1 MINVTGN
8 ASMVERL
15 PFLKRTLRLRLNEDS
30 IVLGR
35 WLGPS
40 SVTEMDIFESIRNT
54 SVVGGWVFLCYVLAT
69 FSPIFGIGFV
79 FYILGP
85 RREPMCRFRII
96 HVSVEDIN
104 KPQRSEKNKMRVV
117 PKKST
122 TMVVGG
128 QVASRWR
135 ISARVYSVTSRVER
149 LGRHLSKCNSK

>member
-1 MINVTGN
+1 
-8 ASMVERL
+8 MVERL
-15 PFLKRTLRLRLNEDS
+15 PFLKRILRLRLNKGS

-54 SVVGGWVFLCYVLAT
+54 TVVGEWVFLCYVLAT
-69 FSPIFGIGFV
+69 FSPIFGIGSV

-85 RREPMCRFRII
+85 RRKLMRRFRII
-96 HVSVEDIN
+96 HVSMEEIE
-104 KPQRSEKNKMRVV
+104 KPKRSEKNQMKVV
-117 PKKST
+117 LKKST

-135 ISARVYSVTSRVER
+135 TSARVYSVTSRVER